1 MPVVATTRPQT
12 STVLK
17 SHDSYENVN
26 FNFATVLVKTA
37 SGTVTANPLG
47 LTLIWD
53 AGLSAFRQYLVTD
66 NSFALTST
74 LPDAAPICVSLGDA
88 QGIGFNTTDVTIN
101 TTGVYLSV
109 IFRGAGE
116 AELIEDGFVFAA
128 GVLAGDKAEFRTQ
141 LEKQGIKVSNKLP
154 TATSSYV

>member
-1 MPVVATTRPQT
+1 MPVVASTRPQT

-26 FNFATVLVKTA
+26 SNFATVLVKTA

-53 AGLSAFRQYLVTD
+53 AGLSAFRQYLATD

-74 LPDAAPICVSLGDA
+74 LPNAAPIVVALGDA
-88 QGIGFNTTDVTIN
+88 NGIGFNTTDVTIT
-101 TTGVYLSV
+101 TTGIYLSV
-109 IFRGAGE
+109 IYRGFGE
-116 AELIEDGFVFAA
+116 AELIEEGLVYAA
-128 GVLAGDKAEFRTQ
+128 GVLTGDKAEFRTQ
-141 LEKQGIKVSNKLP
+141 LEKQGIKVSNKTP
-154 TATSSYV
+154 STTSSYV

>member
-1 MPVVATTRPQT
+1 MPVVATTRPFT
-12 STVLK
+12 SSVLK

-53 AGLSAFRQYLVTD
+53 AGLSAFRQYLTSD

-74 LPDAAPICVSLGDA
+74 LPDASPICVSLGDS
-88 QGIGFNTTDVTIN
+88 QGIGFNTTDVTI
-101 TTGVYLSV
+101 TTGGIYLSV
-109 IFRGAGE
+109 IFRGGPD
-116 AELIEDGFVFAA
+116 AEIIEDGLVYAA
-128 GVLAGDKAEFRTQ
+128 GNDAGDKAAFRTQ

-154 TATSSYV
+154 AATSSYV

>member
-1 MPVVATTRPQT
+1 MPVVASTRPQT

-26 FNFATVLVKTA
+26 SNFATVLVKTA

-53 AGLSAFRQYLVTD
+53 AGLSAFRQYLATD

-74 LPDAAPICVSLGDA
+74 LPNAAPIVVALGDA
-88 QGIGFNTTDVTIN
+88 NGIGFNTTDVTIT
-101 TTGVYLSV
+101 TTGIYLSV
-109 IFRGAGE
+109 IYRGFGE
-116 AELIEDGFVFAA
+116 AELIEEGLVYAA
-128 GVLAGDKAEFRTQ
+128 DVLTGDKAEFRTQ
-141 LEKQGIKVSNKLP
+141 LEKQGLKVSNKTP
-154 TATSSYV
+154 STTSSYV